1 LNENGNQDIMTYGG
15 SWMPVIDDPNDWVSI
30 GSDNSCVKWS
40 TLHDG
45 ALPDWGTTG
54 EGNEVNT
61 RHLVCCNA
69 DAVGR
74 FEEDE
79 MLDELK
85 QDQEA
90 EAVAVAM
97 SSDASQMS
105 AGANNGNIGIAM
117 AEDAGFDMNQATQN
131 EIADIENEENL
142 SAEDDAALPYTI
154 AASKFKPVFFDR
166 DSWSGTTYYEAV
178 SFCENKGNNLHV
190 CPFQAL
196 CPAGMGEIP
205 IRTFNTDDMLWIP
218 GK

>member
-1 LNENGNQDIMTYGG
+1 VE
-15 SWMPVIDDPNDWVSI
+15 S
-30 GSDNSCVKWS
+30 
-40 TLHDG
+40 
-45 ALPDWGTTG
+45 
-54 EGNEVNT
+54 
-61 RHLVCCNA
+61 
-69 DAVGR
+69 

-85 QDQEA
+85 QDQDA

-105 AGANNGNIGIAM
+105 AGANNGNVGGNFGIAM
-117 AEDAGFDMNQATQN
+117 AEDAGFDMNQATQD
-131 EIADIENEENL
+131 EIAGIENEENL

-166 DSWSGTTYYEAV
+166 ESWSGTTYYEAV

-196 CPAGMGEIP
+196 CPAGIGEIP
-205 IRTFNTDDMLWIP
+205 IRTFNPDDMLWIP